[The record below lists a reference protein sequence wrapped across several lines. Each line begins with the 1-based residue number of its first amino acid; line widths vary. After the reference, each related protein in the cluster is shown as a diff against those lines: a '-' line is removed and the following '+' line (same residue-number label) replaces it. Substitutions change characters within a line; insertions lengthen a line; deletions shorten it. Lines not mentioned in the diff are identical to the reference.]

1 MNGIERLKVLA
12 EGQDDKAL
20 LKVVDYLLT
29 REDLDKYYLNEE
41 KSLKNMV
48 DYIKET
54 ARKQCKNVYCYV
66 EDEVVYEWAADYFIK
81 TDEELGIKKINTRIP
96 NEMENKKIEPEIKT
110 HGQLSLF

>member
-48 DYIKET
+48 DY
-54 ARKQCKNVYCYV
+54 
-66 EDEVVYEWAADYFIK
+66 
-81 TDEELGIKKINTRIP
+81 
-96 NEMENKKIEPEIKT
+96 M
-110 HGQLSLF
+110 